1 MLWCYLKQW
10 NLASFIDCVSVLAN
24 VLNLEDMEKFVI
36 IVWAVWKEFC
46 MLSPKPDLQLGM
58 KIQYFKILSNVEWV
72 LSFLDAFKKANE
84 VGLLMLS
91 ATKQLW
97 FWLESTSNESL

>member
-1 MLWCYLKQW
+1 MFWCYLKQG
-10 NLASFIDCVSVLAN
+10 NLASFIDCVLVLAN

-36 IVWAVWKEFC
+36 MVWAVWKEFC
-46 MLSPKPDLQLGM
+46 ILSHKPDLQLGS
-58 KIQYFKILSNVEWV
+58 INVEWV

-91 ATKQLW
+91 AEQNSSGFGWKAPQ
-97 FWLESTSNESL
+97 NESL